1 MAFKLDME
9 NSTRAHYV
17 RSLALAIA
25 IAPVSFALAG
35 GIASVGKPGEDANP
49 IFTREAETL
58 RRELVRPCIDYRVS
72 DLDSALEDKAKAD
85 INEVF
90 GGKVDHVA
98 TCSFI
103 LGID

>member
-17 RSLALAIA
+17 RSLVLAIA
-25 IAPVSFALAG
+25 VSFALAG

>member
-1 MAFKLDME
+1 MKLDM
-9 NSTRAHYV
+9 NSSTRAHYV
-17 RSLALAIA
+17 RSLVLAIA

-35 GIASVGKPGEDANP
+35 GIASIGKPGQDANP
-49 IFTREAETL
+49 VATREVESL

-90 GGKVDHVA
+90 GGKVDHNA
-98 TCSFI
+98 TCAFI
-103 LGID
+103 LGVD